1 MFSNASIQ
9 LKLALSN
16 AILIVLFILSLW
28 SALDGMF
35 IASEESE
42 RFFKENL
49 VLQTSYQEMFSD
61 GLLSGIALRN
71 LVLKPELKKPYEIVP
86 SAIQRFDEAFALV
99 QSIPSKS
106 DIVIENYKL
115 IKQHWEKSRQA
126 KLDVLAMVKTGKI
139 EEAINLLRTVEHPHW
154 QKVRIAVQSL
164 TNSEMEQNE
173 KLQSEML
180 ENTQNTLSKT
190 FVIAVIAIILSVILL
205 LLTSK
210 NIKTVFENVIKSLNH
225 IASDDA
231 DLTKR
236 LDEKG
241 DKEVKKLAE
250 KFNLFVTKIQLLIK
264 QLTEASEQLISS
276 VKPLTEMSVD
286 TKLNVNQQ
294 EHKIEQ
300 VATAMNEMTATVQE
314 VARNA
319 SLASQAASSA
329 DAESIEGQKVVS
341 DVVNAINELNHDASN
356 TSITIHELEKETEHI
371 GTVLDVIKSI
381 AEQTNLLA
389 LNAAI
394 EAARAGEQGRGFA
407 VVADEVRTLASR
419 TQKSTSEIQEMIER
433 LQVGAKAAVSA
444 IEQSQRKTN
453 EVVSHAESAGKALAE
468 ITEAASS
475 IAQQNT
481 QIATAAEQQSAVA
494 EEINQNIVSINALAV
509 QTADGSEHTA
519 ASCQDLEKTAHEL
532 KQMISMFKV

>member
-16 AILIVLFILSLW
+16 AILIILFVFSLW

-35 IASEESE
+35 KASEESE
-42 RFFKENL
+42 RFFKQNL
-49 VLQTSYQEMFSD
+49 VLQTAYQNMFSD

-71 LVLKPELKKPYEIVP
+71 LVLKPELKKPFKVVP
-86 SAIQRFDEAFALV
+86 NAIKRFDEAFELA
-99 QSIPSKS
+99 QSVPLQS
-106 DIVIENYKL
+106 DKVKEEYRVIEK
-115 IKQHWEKSRQA
+115 HWEKSRQA
-126 KLDVLAMVKTGKI
+126 KLEVLEKVKSGEI
-139 EEAINLLRTVEHPHW
+139 EAAIHLLRTVEHPEW
-154 QKVRIAVQSL
+154 QKVRIAVQML
-164 TNSEMEQNE
+164 TKEEQKYNE
-173 KLQSEML
+173 EIENDML
-180 ENTQNTLSKT
+180 DNTHQTLTKT
-190 FVIAVIAIILSVILL
+190 LIIAVIAIIISIILL
-205 LLTSK
+205 IFTST
-210 NIKTVFENVIKSLNH
+210 NIKKAFGNVIDSLNH
-225 IASDDA
+225 IASGEG

-236 LDEKG
+236 LEESG
-241 DKEVKKLAE
+241 DKEVKELAE
-250 KFNLFVTKIQLLIK
+250 KFNSFVIKIQLLIK
-264 QLTEASEQLISS
+264 QVSDASEQLIGS

-300 VATAMNEMTATVQE
+300 VATAMNEMTATVHE

-319 SLASQAASSA
+319 NFASQAASSA

-341 DVVNAINELNHDASN
+341 DVVNAINDLSNDASN
-356 TSITIHELEKETEHI
+356 TSTTIHELEKETEQI

-419 TQKSTSEIQEMIER
+419 TQQSTSEIQEMIER
-433 LQVGAKAAVSA
+433 LQVGAKASVLA
-444 IEQSQRKTN
+444 IEKSQKKTN
-453 EVVSHAESAGKALAE
+453 EVVSHAESAGKALKE

-494 EEINQNIVSINALAV
+494 EEINQNIVSINALSV
-509 QTADGSEHTA
+509 QTADGAEHTA

-532 KQMISMFKV
+532 QQMISMFKV